1 MSPERTKSPLTVN
14 FPPTDTS
21 LPTVKAVPISAR
33 PSVLNEPA
41 YIIFAVFTLPKTE
54 LPVTL
59 SVPLIPASFVIL
71 KLSATTEAEAVRCA
85 TLALPDILAL
95 VELIVVAVVSPKV
108 AFAVI
113 LALSATKEP
122 VAIKCAAVEFDVTLE
137 LSETT
142 EPVAVT

>member
-1 MSPERTKSPLTVN
+1 M
-14 FPPTDTS
+14 
-21 LPTVKAVPISAR
+21 
-33 PSVLNEPA
+33 
-41 YIIFAVFTLPKTE
+41 FTLPKTE

-71 KLSATTEAEAVRCA
+71 KLSATTEAEAVRLA
-85 TLALPDILAL
+85 TLALPEILAL
-95 VELIVVAVVSPKV
+95 VALMVVAVVSPKV

-122 VAIKCAAVEFDVTLE
+122 DATKCAPVVFAVILALSATTEEEAVRCATLALPDILALVALIVVAVVSSPKVALAE
-137 LSETT
+137 ILALFETI